1 MRLPLRQ
8 PTNPITSNRQLC
20 ASEHNRL
27 LDFRLGS
34 KADVGLAL
42 VDVRFTPKSRHSS
55 ALVQCPLSAKSRHSA
70 LRQRMTLFDH
80 LVGAGK
86 QRLRHGE
93 PERPAITLHVR
104 YVPNC
109 DLD

>member
-1 MRLPLRQ
+1 
-8 PTNPITSNRQLC
+8 
-20 ASEHNRL
+20 
-27 LDFRLGS
+27 
-34 KADVGLAL
+34 
-42 VDVRFTPKSRHSS
+42 
-55 ALVQCPLSAKSRHSA
+55 
-70 LRQRMTLFDH
+70 MTLFDH